1 MRLFFTWCCALALI
15 GCEGTAGE
23 PDGGTTMR
31 ADAGLFDA
39 GPPVI
44 EYDRFTLR
52 TTGWPMGARVKGAAV
67 LDNVLFV
74 ASDQG
79 LLSLAAT
86 ETRWVPVTT
95 PLTGDQKPT
104 SLTRVDQSLV
114 MTAAGTAAGGLY
126 VKPFDGVWAQV
137 TAAPPNPSWVL
148 VKKSTDYLLATTGG
162 LYASASLAGPWV
174 RRSAANTPLFTAPL
188 ARLVAE
194 PQQQKLFAS
203 GVNGPLFESADLGA
217 TWTAHSLRGA
227 VEALTARGLVV
238 LVSTAMDGQQRSDN
252 YGNTFRPS
260 ATPIADGVLF
270 YAAEG
275 TRFYAGGTGGLK
287 TSDDNGVTF
296 TDESDGLPVGTTV
309 RALFFAGSYVIADT
323 PDGPFINQLP

>member
-1 MRLFFTWCCALALI
+1 MRLLFTWCCALTLI

-23 PDGGTTMR
+23 PDAGAPMR
-31 ADAGLFDA
+31 VDAGLFDA
-39 GPPVI
+39 GPKVI

-52 TTGWPMGARVKGAAV
+52 TTGWPTGARVRGAAV

-79 LLSLAAT
+79 LVSLAAT

-95 PLTGDQKPT
+95 PLMGDQKPT
-104 SLTRVDQSLV
+104 SLNRVDQALV

-126 VKPFDGVWAQV
+126 VKPYDGAWAQV
-137 TAAPPNPSWVL
+137 TTAPPNPTWLL
-148 VKKSTDYLLATTGG
+148 VKKSNDYLLATTGG
-162 LYASASLAGPWV
+162 LSASASLAGPWV

-188 ARLVAE
+188 ARLVAA
-194 PQQQKLFAS
+194 PAQQKLFAS
-203 GVNGPLFESADLGA
+203 GVNGALFESADLGA

-227 VEALTARGLVV
+227 VAALAASGPVV

-275 TRFYAGGTGGLK
+275 TRFYAGGDGGLK

-296 TDESDGLPVGTTV
+296 TDDSDGLPVGTTV